1 MDKVYY
7 NMLTTMI
14 LGGGYRLT
22 TFNIVNRIKLQR
34 FKFSM

>member
-14 LGGGYRLT
+14 LGGGYKLT
-22 TFNIVNRIKLQR
+22 TLYNISNYNYKSE
-34 FKFSM
+34 FS